1 MADEITKETV
11 TTRITQTESWLDKS
25 GEYDKGNPF
34 HSNAKKTCE
43 DLSKQYDS
51 GKGWKDNRQMID
63 YLVNSLTN
71 LLSEIPKT
79 QRADGSGLCSRVMG
93 KVSTA
98 PVNVQI
104 SNNELKTRSYAAQ
117 ADMVRANQYLL
128 AYEHDGENRLIDL
141 VDAEGNPDMERAI
154 HLYATKKTASTVGKN
169 TRSWTQ
175 HAKGEVTGL
184 LVTSSKEDGSDIELT
199 VIDGVSVMTA
209 TYTAPEKKGRS
220 D

>member
-1 MADEITKETV
+1 MADEITQETV

-25 GEYDKGNPF
+25 GEYDKNNPY
-34 HSNAKKTCE
+34 HTNAKSQVA
-43 DLSKQYDS
+43 DLSKMYDG
-51 GKGWKDNRQMID
+51 GKGWKENRTMIN
-63 YLVNSLTN
+63 YLVDSLTN

-98 PVNVQI
+98 PINVQI
-104 SNNELKTRSYAAQ
+104 SNSELKSRAYSAM

-128 AYEHDGENRLIDL
+128 AYEHDGEQRLIDIE
-141 VDAEGNPDMERAI
+141 DREKAI
-154 HLYATKKTASTVGKN
+154 HLYATKKTDSAVGKN

-184 LVTSSKEDGSDIELT
+184 LVTSSNADGSDIELT

>member
-1 MADEITKETV
+1 MANEITKETV
-11 TTRITQTESWLDKS
+11 TTRITQTQSWLDKS
-25 GEYDKGNPF
+25 GEYDKNNPY
-34 HSNAKKTCE
+34 HTNAKSQAAELAKLF
-43 DLSKQYDS
+43 DD
-51 GKGWKDNRQMID
+51 GKGWKDNRTMID
-63 YLVNSLTN
+63 YQVDSLTN

-98 PVNVQI
+98 PINVQI
-104 SNNELKTRSYAAQ
+104 SNKELKERAYAAE
-117 ADMVRANQYLL
+117 VEKVKANQYYL
-128 AYEHDGENRLIDL
+128 AYAHHEGTRLL
-141 VDAEGNPDMERAI
+141 DMDDRDKAI
-154 HLYATKKTASTVGKN
+154 HLYATKEAASVVGKN

-184 LVTSSKEDGSDIELT
+184 LVTSSEADGSDIELT

-209 TYTAPEKKGRS
+209 TYTATNDKKTGRS

>member
-1 MADEITKETV
+1 MADEITQETV

-25 GEYDKGNPF
+25 GEYDKNNPY
-34 HSNAKKTCE
+34 HTNAKSQVA
-43 DLSKQYDS
+43 DLAKMYDG
-51 GKGWKDNRQMID
+51 GKGWKDNRTMIN
-63 YLVNSLTN
+63 YLVDSLTN

-93 KVSTA
+93 KVSTL
-98 PVNVQI
+98 PINVQI
-104 SNNELKTRSYAAQ
+104 SSKELKERAYAAEVEK
-117 ADMVRANQYLL
+117 VRANQYYLAVTHHNGTRLL
-128 AYEHDGENRLIDL
+128 
-141 VDAEGNPDMERAI
+141 DMEDRERAI
-154 HLYATKKTASTVGKN
+154 HLYAQKEANSVVGKN

-184 LVTSSKEDGSDIELT
+184 LVTSSKDDGSDIELT